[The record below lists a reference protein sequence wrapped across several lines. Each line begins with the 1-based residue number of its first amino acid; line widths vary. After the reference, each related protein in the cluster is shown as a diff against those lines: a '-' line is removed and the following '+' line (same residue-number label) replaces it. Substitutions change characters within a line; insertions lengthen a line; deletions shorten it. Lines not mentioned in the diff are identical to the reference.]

1 MNKLETFASHSGL
14 KINEPLVDESFFP
27 IVHNKYISL
36 NLETAEKSKAY
47 DYWQEVLDLISNELN
62 KEGVKIIQ
70 MGGSKTPQ
78 LDGVFN
84 LRGML
89 DFNQESYVIRNSLL
103 HLNSFDFRS
112 SLCDLNKTPCIS
124 LISHE
129 NPENLIKSNFINI
142 VTPQRKSFSLNPNEN
157 KKTINEIA
165 PVTIARKILKELNLD
180 LNLDFSQFFMGKNY
194 PIKTIEIIPD
204 FFPES
209 SFLANSLVNLRADLH
224 FDLDKIHAFTLGR
237 RTGIITDRV
246 FEEGFISAS
255 RKGIEK
261 ISLEI
266 KSLKDSEVAEI
277 LNFLKILKKYK
288 ISFELFVRDNK
299 LLTEVRLRFIDYRV
313 SLFEEKTKKD
323 LDKEVKTCDN
333 LFMKSSK
340 IIISNGKKY
349 STKAHWVLDEPMGD
363 KNQKVIDTSDFWCD
377 LEHYVIYRKDS

>member
-1 MNKLETFASHSGL
+1 M
-14 KINEPLVDESFFP
+14 
-27 IVHNKYISL
+27 
-36 NLETAEKSKAY
+36 
-47 DYWQEVLDLISNELN
+47 
-62 KEGVKIIQ
+62 
-70 MGGSKTPQ
+70 
-78 LDGVFN
+78 
-84 LRGML
+84 
-89 DFNQESYVIRNSLL
+89 
-103 HLNSFDFRS
+103 
-112 SLCDLNKTPCIS
+112 
-124 LISHE
+124 
-129 NPENLIKSNFINI
+129 
-142 VTPQRKSFSLNPNEN
+142 
-157 KKTINEIA
+157 
-165 PVTIARKILKELNLD
+165 
-180 LNLDFSQFFMGKNY
+180 
-194 PIKTIEIIPD
+194 
-204 FFPES
+204 
-209 SFLANSLVNLRADLH
+209 NLRADLH

-313 SLFEEKTKKD
+313 SLFEEKIKKD
-323 LDKEVKTCDN
+323 LDKEVETCDN